1 MHYGGN
7 GITSGQDIHLSFK
20 DKLYMEY
27 NFMKCFLHCFR
38 SDNASVEKWR
48 DGKVVLLDVDFGVSN
63 DLL

>member
-1 MHYGGN
+1 MHYGAN
-7 GITSGQDIHLSFK
+7 SIATGQDIQLSFK

-27 NFMKCFLHCFR
+27 NFMEFFLHCFR

-48 DGKVVLLDVDFGVSN
+48 DGKVVILDIDCGVRN

>member
-7 GITSGQDIHLSFK
+7 SIAIGEDIQLSFK
-20 DKLYMEY
+20 EKHYMEY
-27 NFMKCFLHCFR
+27 SFMEFFLHYFR

-48 DGKVVLLDVDFGVSN
+48 DGKVVILDVDCGVRN